1 MKDPV
6 IIALQQEGK
15 PKAQFNEL
23 LQLFMKHPE
32 HNYGQAR
39 FLNRAGFS
47 KVNLENLK
55 YDIQKLYGIRAVDL
69 ATPVKKKEEALSP
82 EQKLLAINFEELTD
96 EEQLQKAIEMDD
108 YSHLKEML
116 PPPLQSFT
124 QGTPGNK
131 EMKEWLAKNEITHKL
146 TTKKDMLKLIEQTH
160 FEAITI
166 AQKHAVVHLKNAQ
179 ETLKE
184 VIKEEEGRAETKE
197 LQKIFTEAPDDVK
210 GGMKLRER
218 YPFLNAE
225 DCPDKLKVLTSDMI
239 TAFNKYM
246 GARNEIQQMVADGR
260 EAELFEM
267 AKVAVENFELN
278 KEIQDELDHYQEH
291 GEILGNHIIFADEML
306 QQKVA
311 TYKTA
316 DLKSKRGNIRSYV
329 TKENKKLAKAKTE
342 ESKAIIQSK
351 IDGHLAHIALI
362 EARLEGD
369 GKK

>member
-1 MKDPV
+1 MKTPLITLV
-6 IIALQQEGK
+6 IAALISEVN

-55 YDIQKLYGIRAVDL
+55 YDIQKLYGIRANDL
-69 ATPVKKKEEALSP
+69 LKSVSKKKVASKKIDKKPENKQSEA
-82 EQKLLAINFEELTD
+82 
-96 EEQLQKAIEMDD
+96 
-108 YSHLKEML
+108 
-116 PPPLQSFT
+116 
-124 QGTPGNK
+124 
-131 EMKEWLAKNEITHKL
+131 
-146 TTKKDMLKLIEQTH
+146 
-160 FEAITI
+160 
-166 AQKHAVVHLKNAQ
+166 
-179 ETLKE
+179 
-184 VIKEEEGRAETKE
+184 

-210 GGMKLRER
+210 GGMKLRDR

-246 GARNEIQQMVADGR
+246 GAREEIQQMVADGK

-291 GEILGNHIIFADEML
+291 GEILGNHLIFADEML

-329 TKENKKLAKAKTE
+329 TKENKKLALAKTE

-362 EARLEGD
+362 EARLGSD
-369 GKK
+369 GEK